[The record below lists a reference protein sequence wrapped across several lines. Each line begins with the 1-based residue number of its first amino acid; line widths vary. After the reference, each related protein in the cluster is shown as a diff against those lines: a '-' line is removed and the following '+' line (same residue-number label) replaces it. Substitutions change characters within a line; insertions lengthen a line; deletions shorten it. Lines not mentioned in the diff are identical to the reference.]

1 MHDGDGLEFLSG
13 RWDTVRKMSGQV
25 FYAYLEFHALRVQKQ
40 AFLRRAEA
48 LPCFTD

>member
-1 MHDGDGLEFLSG
+1 MHDGDGLEFFVG
-13 RWDTVRKMSGQV
+13 EMGYCQEDVWPG